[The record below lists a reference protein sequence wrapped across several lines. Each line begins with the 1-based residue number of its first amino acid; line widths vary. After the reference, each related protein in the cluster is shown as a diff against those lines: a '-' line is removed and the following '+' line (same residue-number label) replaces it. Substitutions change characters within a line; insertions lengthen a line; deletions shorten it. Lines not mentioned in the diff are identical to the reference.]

1 MRSATIER
9 ITNETSINLVL
20 NLDGNGIGAINT
32 NIPFFDHMLEQ
43 IARHGLIDLDI
54 QCQGDLDIDEHH
66 TIEDVGIALGQ
77 ALSQAYR
84 DKRGINRYGFVLPMD
99 EARAMVAL
107 DLSGRPYLVFNA
119 NFARDYVGDIPTEMI
134 EHFFYSLATHMQA
147 TLHIEV
153 LGSNDHHKVEA
164 CFKGLGRALKQ
175 SIAVSYTHLTLPT
188 ICSV

>member
-1 MRSATIER
+1 MHQISTGLR
-9 ITNETSINLVL
+9 
-20 NLDGNGIGAINT
+20 
-32 NIPFFDHMLEQ
+32 FFDHMLEQ
-43 IARHGLIDLDI
+43 IARHGLIDLNI
-54 QCQGDLDIDEHH
+54 QCQGDLGIDEHH
-66 TIEDVGIALGQ
+66 TIEDVGIALGK

-84 DKRGINRYGFVLPMD
+84 DKRGIDRYGFVLPMD
-99 EARAMVAL
+99 EARALVAL

-119 NFARDYVGDIPTEMI
+119 NFARDYVGDIPTDMI

-175 SIAVSYTHLTLPT
+175 SIEYNTRISGQIP
-188 ICSV
+188 SSKGR